1 MPYDLAI
8 PLLGFYQEEIIIRK
22 YTCAPMFTAALS
34 TIIAKTWKTT
44 CPLIDEWITMW
55 HIYTKKYYLAIK
67 KNEIMLFAATWIN
80 LEMIILIT
88 VSQIEKD
95 KCNVT

>member
-1 MPYDLAI
+1 
-8 PLLGFYQEEIIIRK
+8 
-22 YTCAPMFTAALS
+22 MFTAALS

-80 LEMIILIT
+80 LEMIILIEA
-88 VSQIEKD
+88 SQEEKD
-95 KCNVT
+95 KYYMILLICEIYKMVQRNLFIKEKYNHRC

>member
-1 MPYDLAI
+1 
-8 PLLGFYQEEIIIRK
+8 
-22 YTCAPMFTAALS
+22 MFTAALF

-80 LEMIILIT
+80 LEMIILIEA
-88 VSQIEKD
+88 SQEEKD
-95 KCNVT
+95 KYYMILLICEIYKMVQRNLFIKEKYNHRC

>member
-1 MPYDLAI
+1 
-8 PLLGFYQEEIIIRK
+8 
-22 YTCAPMFTAALS
+22 MFTAALS

-80 LEMIILIT
+80 LEMIILIEA
-88 VSQIEKD
+88 SQEEKD
-95 KCNVT
+95 KYYMILLICEIYKMVQRNLFIKEIYNHRC